1 MAEVIFSYQ
10 GNEIKV
16 QCFIDET
23 MKDICQRFV
32 NKMNLDI
39 NKLIFLYAGNNIK
52 FNFTFNKQ
60 ANNED
65 KIRKKMNEFVNS
77 IEEKDIDS
85 KSKLIQSKEIICS
98 NCGNVCTIN
107 VNDYKIILYEC
118 ENNHLETLLFDEF
131 EKSQFIDESKILCD
145 KCNNNNKGNS
155 FKGQFFKCLS
165 CNLNLCPLCQSQ
177 HMRNHNIVNYEDKNY
192 ICSKHSEKFDSY
204 CKICHKNYCMFCSG
218 EHDKNHQLIY
228 FRDMLPDI
236 NKIGNELNELKIKID
251 KFKNEIQKII
261 NLLIEVKT
269 NFDIYY
275 NINERIIKNYE
286 FKNRNF
292 QILNTLNNISNS
304 NKKII
309 SDINNFLNENNKE
322 FKINN
327 IIRMHNQFF
336 KKHFNDSKS
345 QNLETSRKWTTEPSE
360 KKEMTI
366 LRQEKPDNEIV
377 VIEEYTILGK
387 KKEDNVIEERGSLT
401 ILSVQ
406 KKDNDLDD
414 DSDLNDG
421 EIYKNEKE
429 CFSKLINY
437 YLKNDIECKDIL
449 PINHKSKDIYKKIKN
464 GLILYKLINIIKP
477 GIIDKGIINKKENMT
492 IDFQKFILNIIIN
505 SVKFLGCF
513 IDITADDILNEV
525 VEKDID
531 LLFQLFKLIFA
542 KNISIE
548 KYPQLLRLKNE
559 RENDE
564 DILKLGLEDFL
575 KRWFNY
581 HLSKTKYHNIITNF
595 GDDLK
600 DSQNYIILLNQL
612 DPNKCNIEGLN
623 ERDLKKRARIVLENA
638 MKIGVKVYIKDQDI
652 QNGNENLNLLF
663 ICLLF
668 MANNSLG
675 KATKEEKI
683 IVNEI
688 LEDDDEGRREE
699 ISFRTWINSLKL
711 EGVKK
716 VNNLYQECRNAILLL
731 KIIDKFKPGTVN
743 WKYVE
748 LKTKNPFKIA
758 VNCQE
763 VIDSAKR
770 SGFSIISIMNK
781 DIQEG
786 RKKHI
791 LAIVWQLMKAHTLKV
806 IGERGEE
813 ELIAWANSKV
823 SEPRKIKNL
832 KEKKLSDGLFW
843 IELLS
848 SIKPKSIKWNLV
860 VKENIT
866 DEDREM
872 NAKYALSVSRG
883 LGSINFLFW
892 EDITEVK
899 SKLLLSFLASIYN
912 LDKNH

>member
-1 MAEVIFSYQ
+1 
-10 GNEIKV
+10 
-16 QCFIDET
+16 
-23 MKDICQRFV
+23 
-32 NKMNLDI
+32 MNLDI
-39 NKLIFLYAGNNIK
+39 NKLIFLYAGYNIR
-52 FNFTFNKQ
+52 FDLTFNKQ

-65 KIRKKMNEFVNS
+65 KIRKKMNVFVNS

-236 NKIGNELNELKIKID
+236 NKIDNELNELKIKID

-261 NLLIEVKT
+261 NLFIEVKT

-336 KKHFNDSKS
+336 KKHFNDSNS
-345 QNLETSRKWTTEPSE
+345 QNLE
-360 KKEMTI
+360 KKENTK
-366 LRQEKPDNEIV
+366 LKV
-377 VIEEYTILGK
+377 EEFK
-387 KKEDNVIEERGSLT
+387 
-401 ILSVQ
+401 
-406 KKDNDLDD
+406 KKDNELDD

-437 YLKNDIECKDIL
+437 FLENDIECKDIL

-477 GIIDKGIINKKENMT
+477 GIIDERIINKKENMT

-548 KYPQLLRLKNE
+548 KYPQLLRLKSE

-581 HLSKTKYHNIITNF
+581 HLSKTKYQNII
-595 GDDLK
+595 K
-600 DSQNYIILLNQL
+600 
-612 DPNKCNIEGLN
+612 
-623 ERDLKKRARIVLENA
+623 
-638 MKIGVKVYIKDQDI
+638 
-652 QNGNENLNLLF
+652 
-663 ICLLF
+663 
-668 MANNSLG
+668 
-675 KATKEEKI
+675 
-683 IVNEI
+683 I
-688 LEDDDEGRREE
+688 LEM
-699 ISFRTWINSLKL
+699 I
-711 EGVKK
+711 
-716 VNNLYQECRNAILLL
+716 
-731 KIIDKFKPGTVN
+731 
-743 WKYVE
+743 
-748 LKTKNPFKIA
+748 
-758 VNCQE
+758 
-763 VIDSAKR
+763 
-770 SGFSIISIMNK
+770 
-781 DIQEG
+781 
-786 RKKHI
+786 
-791 LAIVWQLMKAHTLKV
+791 
-806 IGERGEE
+806 
-813 ELIAWANSKV
+813 
-823 SEPRKIKNL
+823 
-832 KEKKLSDGLFW
+832 
-843 IELLS
+843 
-848 SIKPKSIKWNLV
+848 
-860 VKENIT
+860 
-866 DEDREM
+866 
-872 NAKYALSVSRG
+872 
-883 LGSINFLFW
+883 
-892 EDITEVK
+892 
-899 SKLLLSFLASIYN
+899 
-912 LDKNH
+912 